1 MMADPGSMA
10 ANMRQFGPGPGD
22 NMADTEAA
30 KMRQHHQDL
39 ENLRNMLIAWNANR
53 LDLFELSMPNE
64 VGRQA
69 RIASFSRVIE
79 SSDKV
84 SNIGG
89 NSELYRH
96 CVFHFLLQQQR
107 LQAKRDVV
115 WSGLV
120 HTFNKYINYNFY
132 LAMALLQAMVRL
144 HGLLIKCG
152 GSITRWRRLGSWAA

>member
-69 RIASFSRVIE
+69 RIASFSRVIV
-79 SSDKV
+79 SSDKYQILEV
-84 SNIGG
+84 IQNCIAT
-89 NSELYRH
+89 
-96 CVFHFLLQQQR
+96 VFSTFSCSS
-107 LQAKRDVV
+107 KGCKPSVM
-115 WSGLV
+115 WCGL
-120 HTFNKYINYNFY
+120 
-132 LAMALLQAMVRL
+132 
-144 HGLLIKCG
+144 G
-152 GSITRWRRLGSWAA
+152 W